1 MKIQLYLLLLISLLG
16 CTEKEEKIPELD
28 PSIIGQVT
36 SQMTDVMVHDVTNPP
51 LGARFYAY
59 ACLAGYE
66 VVTQNDSAY
75 KSMYGILNDFP
86 EIKKPDSLTAYSWQ
100 LSAVMAMLETAKKMQ
115 PSGALLLQKY
125 EDHLLDSCK
134 TIGFSE
140 EVVLESKQYGLKV
153 SKQIL
158 KYAKAD
164 KYNRISNYPRYA
176 PDEIKGSWYP
186 TPPGYF
192 PPVEPYFKTI
202 RAFTLDSSSQFRP
215 APPAPFSEDKNSVFF
230 KMMLE
235 NYKVKVEGDAKI
247 TAAFWDCNPFAL
259 ENKGHLLV
267 GMKKISPGAHWIGIT
282 DIACKKAKAD
292 FSKTMLVTSSVAI
305 GLMDGFMA
313 CWDEKYRSNRIRP
326 ETVIRKYLDPNWKPF
341 LQTPPFPEYL
351 SGHSVVSSSAAVI
364 LTHYFGDNFA
374 YTDTVEERFGLKA
387 RAFKSFND
395 AAKESGMSR
404 FYGGI
409 HFMDAVENGWIQG
422 EKVGNLVVEKLSAVK
437 KTLAVGNR
445 QSVPGK
451 TMAGR

>member
-1 MKIQLYLLLLISLLG
+1 MKIQFLLPLLFIVFLTRCNTKDRKL
-16 CTEKEEKIPELD
+16 PALD
-28 PSIIGQVT
+28 GAIIGQVT

-51 LGARFYAY
+51 LGARFYSY

-66 VVTQNDSAY
+66 VVAQNDSAY
-75 KSMYGILNDFP
+75 KTMHGVLNDFP
-86 EIKKPDSLTAYSWQ
+86 EIKKPEGLTEYSYQ
-100 LSAVMAMLETAKKMQ
+100 LSAVLAMLETAKKMQ
-115 PSGALLLQKY
+115 PSGGLMLQKY
-125 EDHLLDSCK
+125 QDHLLDSCK

-140 EVVLESKQYGLKV
+140 EIIAGSKEYAV
-153 SKQIL
+153 EISKQIL

-164 KYNRISNYPRYA
+164 KYNRISNFPRYA
-176 PDEIKGSWYP
+176 PIETKGSWYP

-192 PPVEPYFKTI
+192 PPVEPYFKTV
-202 RAFTLDSSSQFRP
+202 RPFTLDSSSQFKP
-215 APPAPFSEDKNSVFF
+215 APPVLFSESKNSDFF
-230 KMMLE
+230 KIMIAVYE
-235 NYKVKVEGDAKI
+235 VKAEGDAKI

-282 DIACKKAKAD
+282 DIACKQAKTD
-292 FSKTMLVTSSVAI
+292 FSKTLLVTTSVAI

-326 ETVIRKYLDPNWKPF
+326 ETVIRKYIDPNWKPF

-351 SGHSVVSSSAAVI
+351 SGHSVVSSAAAVI
-364 LTHYFGDNFA
+364 LTHYFGDDFA

-387 RAFKSFND
+387 RKFKSFND
-395 AAKESGMSR
+395 AAKESGLSR

-422 EKVGNLVVEKLSAVK
+422 DKVGNWVIQKLGK
-437 KTLAVGNR
+437 GNE
-445 QSVPGK
+445 PIAK
-451 TMAGR
+451 LN

>member
-1 MKIQLYLLLLISLLG
+1 MKIKFLLPILFIGFLTG
-16 CTEKEEKIPELD
+16 CNKANEKSPELNG
-28 PSIIGQVT
+28 SVIGQVT
-36 SQMTDVMVHDVTNPP
+36 SHMTDVMVHDVTNPP
-51 LGARFYAY
+51 LGARFYSY

-66 VVTQNDSAY
+66 VVAQNDSAY
-75 KSMYGILNDFP
+75 KTMHGVLNDFP
-86 EIKKPDSLTAYSWQ
+86 EIKKPEGITSYSYQ

-115 PSGALLLQKY
+115 PSGNLMLQKFQ
-125 EDHLLDSCK
+125 DHLLDSCK
-134 TIGFSE
+134 TLGFSDE
-140 EVVLESKQYGLKV
+140 IIAGSKEYGLGI

-164 KYNRISNYPRYA
+164 RYNRISNFPRYS
-176 PDEIKGSWYP
+176 PTEGNGNWYP

-192 PPVEPYFKTI
+192 PPVEPYFRTV
-202 RAFTLDSSSQFRP
+202 RPFTLDTSSQFRP
-215 APPAPFSEDKNSVFF
+215 APPVPFSEDKNSEFF
-230 KMMLE
+230 KLMVA
-235 NYKVKVEGDAKI
+235 NYQLKVEGDAKV

-282 DIACKKAKAD
+282 DIACKQAKTD
-292 FSKTMLVTSSVAI
+292 FSKTLLITTSVSI

-351 SGHSVVSSSAAVI
+351 SGHSVVSSASAVI

-387 RAFKSFND
+387 RKFKSFKD
-395 AAKESGMSR
+395 AAKESGLSR

-422 EKVGNLVVEKLSAVK
+422 DKVGNWVVGKLSAVG
-437 KTLAVGNR
+437 VR
-445 QSVPGK
+445 QSISGK
-451 TMAGR
+451 NTAIR